1 MGGGE
6 VGVGDESKGGEKMMK
21 EELTL
26 PAEIFRSERRRVSPW
41 PCGCRYS
48 SVTRWRAER
57 RDSVAFPTQNPL
69 LGEGKERGWGATRQ
83 PATMFDQTELP
94 ACRRTLLT
102 HAHLII

>member
-1 MGGGE
+1 MGA
-6 VGVGDESKGGEKMMK
+6 GDETKGGEKMMK

-48 SVTRWRAER
+48 SVTRRRAESR
-57 RDSVAFPTQNPL
+57 ESVAFPTQKPL
-69 LGEGKERGWGATRQ
+69 LGEGRESGGVTRQ

>member
-1 MGGGE
+1 MGA
-6 VGVGDESKGGEKMMK
+6 GDETKGGEKMMK

-48 SVTRWRAER
+48 SVTRRRAER
-57 RDSVAFPTQNPL
+57 DESLWPFLPRSLCWGRV
-69 LGEGKERGWGATRQ
+69 GRGGGVTRQ
-83 PATMFDQTELP
+83 PATMFDQTEHP